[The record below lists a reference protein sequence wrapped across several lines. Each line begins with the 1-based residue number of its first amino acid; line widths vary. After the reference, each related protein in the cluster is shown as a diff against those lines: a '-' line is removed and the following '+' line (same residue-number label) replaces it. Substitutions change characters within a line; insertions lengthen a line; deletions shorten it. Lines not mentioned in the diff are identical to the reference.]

1 MDRNRIWKEKVADSK
16 ISGYVWTGSHLFI
29 HSFIHSHADD
39 SAHRALL
46 PISKSHMALAITSS
60 VASWT
65 GYSAIIIYSVFLFSP
80 KEH

>member
-1 MDRNRIWKEKVADSK
+1 MDG
-16 ISGYVWTGSHLFI
+16 ISFV

-39 SAHRALL
+39 SAHGALL

-65 GYSAIIIYSVFLFSP
+65 GYSAIITYSVFLFSP